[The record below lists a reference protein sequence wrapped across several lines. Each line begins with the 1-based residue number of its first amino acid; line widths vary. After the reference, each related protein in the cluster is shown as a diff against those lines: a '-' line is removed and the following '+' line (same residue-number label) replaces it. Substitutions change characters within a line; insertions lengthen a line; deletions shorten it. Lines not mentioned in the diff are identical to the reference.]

1 MDIREYFR
9 KLRKAES
16 EIPGDYAVIV
26 STETPDGGKAG
37 RVVEVTKSVAAH
49 MIVDGRGRIATA
61 SEIKAF
67 RSEMAEL
74 MENEKALQNAGKVQV
89 TILSPDQLRAIRQSI
104 IANPELLNDEDAFVK
119 AHKR

>member
-9 KLRKAES
+9 KLRQAES
-16 EIPGDYAVIV
+16 EITGDYAVIV

-37 RVVEVTKSVAAH
+37 RVVEVTKAVAAH

-61 SEIKAF
+61 SEIKSF
-67 RSEMAEL
+67 RAEMADLIEK
-74 MENEKALQNAGKVQV
+74 EKAQQNAGKVQV
-89 TILSPDQLRAIRQSI
+89 TILSGEQLRAIRESI
-104 IANPELLNDEDAFVK
+104 IANPELLNDEDAFLK